1 MHILELKILPH
12 QYSIHKLLPKH
23 ELPDLL
29 YRKNSFFSFTSTDE
43 ETSLICESSFDIK
56 DSVRD
61 DRWSCIKLVGQL
73 NVEETG
79 IWSRITSACSNCDCA
94 VLTVTTFNTALVD
107 GHLKEAPLGWT
118 LLEKQYATIDR
129 APTEIEEVKA
139 SLLNGGADLGAGHP
153 KGLSK
158 HPVAKL

>member
-1 MHILELKILPH
+1 MPH

-79 IWSRITSACSNCDCA
+79 IWSRITSACTNCGCA
-94 VLTVTTFNTALVD
+94 VLTVTTFNTDYFLV
-107 GHLKEAPLGWT
+107 KT
-118 LLEKQYATIDR
+118 MQLEKLKSFFLENNFVFVD
-129 APTEIEEVKA
+129 
-139 SLLNGGADLGAGHP
+139 
-153 KGLSK
+153 
-158 HPVAKL
+158 

>member
-56 DSVRD
+56 DSLRD
-61 DRWSCIKLVGQL
+61 NSWSCIKFVGQL
-73 NVEETG
+73 NVEETVT
-79 IWSRITSACSNCDCA
+79 WSRITTASPKCCCA
-94 VLTVTTFNTALVD
+94 VLTVVTFNTDYILVKTMQL
-107 GHLKEAPLGWT
+107 GNLKSFFQKIILC
-118 LLEKQYATIDR
+118 LLIKYCYR
-129 APTEIEEVKA
+129 
-139 SLLNGGADLGAGHP
+139 SG
-153 KGLSK
+153 
-158 HPVAKL
+158 

>member
-56 DSVRD
+56 DSLKD
-61 DRWSCIKLVGQL
+61 DSWSCIKLVGQL

-79 IWSRITSACSNCDCA
+79 IWSRITTAYPNYGCA
-94 VLTVTTFNTALVD
+94 VLIVATFNKDYFLV
-107 GHLKEAPLGWT
+107 ET
-118 LLEKQYATIDR
+118 MQLEKL
-129 APTEIEEVKA
+129 K
-139 SLLNGGADLGAGHP
+139 SFF
-153 KGLSK
+153 
-158 HPVAKL
+158 